1 MQARPQPAHVTAPS
15 AAAWL
20 DMLQASGRVAF
31 STHQAQAALGSSAEA
46 TQAALRRLKA
56 RGKLADPMRGFHVI
70 VPPEYRALG
79 CRPAEQFV
87 PELMDHL
94 EQPWHVGLLS
104 AAALHGAAHQV
115 PQYLQV
121 VVALARRAIVCGGV
135 QVDFVV
141 RHDVAQTPKLQ
152 RNTATGVLSV
162 ATPEA
167 TAFELVAYPER
178 CGYLSNVAT
187 VLRDL
192 AERLD
197 AALLR
202 AEARRVPLAWVQRLG
217 FLLELAEAA
226 ELAEP
231 LHELV
236 GPRALVVPLATWRPM
251 TGAPRDARWRLALN
265 EQVDV
270 DQ

>member
-1 MQARPQPAHVTAPS
+1 
-15 AAAWL
+15 
-20 DMLQASGRVAF
+20 MLQASGRIAF
-31 STHQAQAALGSSAEA
+31 STAQAQAALGTSAEA

-87 PELMDHL
+87 PELMAHL
-94 EQPWHVGLLS
+94 DQPWHVGLLS

-115 PQYLQV
+115 PQHFQV
-121 VVALARRAIVCGGV
+121 VVGQARRRVMCGGV

-141 RHDVAQTPKLQ
+141 RNDVAQTPTVP
-152 RNTATGVLSV
+152 RNTATGVLTV

-178 CGYLSNVAT
+178 SGYLGNVAT
-187 VLRDL
+187 VLLDL
-192 AERLD
+192 AERLN
-197 AALLR
+197 AARLLT
-202 AEARRVPLAWVQRLG
+202 EARRVPLAWVQRLG
-217 FLLELAEAA
+217 YLLELVEAA
-226 ELAEP
+226 DLADP
-231 LHELV
+231 LHQMV

-265 EQVDV
+265 EQVEV